1 MECVVQGIIET
12 QHVDAL
18 ETLLQGLCGAPKE
31 RLRVHELCLKSGP
44 NLGVVPSE
52 IRILCDLAQPSPSW
66 TVRHVGGAMRGA
78 GAEQISVL
86 VRTVVESK
94 VSNAA
99 LRFFYA
105 LGYKLDHE
113 LLKVGFAFRFHRGA
127 HITVTVTS
135 ANKMPKLHATEE
147 AVPITPGIQM
157 VEIMAPA
164 AADNYNEVASSVT
177 CFCEYLAPLL
187 HLSKPGVS
195 TGIVPTAAAAAASL
209 MSNSSGKIL

>member
-18 ETLLQGLCGAPKE
+18 ETLLQGLCGVPKE
-31 RLRVHELCLKSGP
+31 RVRVHELCLKSGT
-44 NLGVVPSE
+44 NLGVVASE
-52 IRILCDLAQPSPSW
+52 VRLLCDLAQPTPSW

-78 GAEQISVL
+78 GAEQLSVL

-94 VSNAA
+94 VSNSA
-99 LRFFYA
+99 LRMFYA

-127 HITVTVTS
+127 QVNVTVTS
-135 ANKMPKLHATEE
+135 ANKMPKQYAIEE
-147 AVPITPGIQM
+147 AVPVTPGIQM
-157 VEIMAPA
+157 VEITAPA
-164 AADNYNEVASSVT
+164 ASDNYSEVVSAITSI
-177 CFCEYLAPLL
+177 CEYLAPLL

-195 TGIVPTAAAAAASL
+195 TGIVPTAAAAASSL
-209 MSNSSGKIL
+209 MSNSSGKML